1 MTDQHHDRKH
11 VAVKMKLTDGS
22 LLFGDINLLTEGAMH
37 RLSEL
42 FTRRDNPFIVVFN
55 ATNKQGTE
63 GQTYIV
69 GKAHIVWV
77 SPADGS

>member
-1 MTDQHHDRKH
+1 
-11 VAVKMKLTDGS
+11 
-22 LLFGDINLLTEGAMH
+22 MH

-55 ATNKQGTE
+55 ATNKQGSE

-69 GKAHIVWV
+69 NKTHIVWV
-77 SPADGS
+77 SPAGGS